1 MTVSSALSGIKGLVC
16 RAVCFA
22 AFAAVL
28 SALPAAA
35 GEFPSDD
42 TLDVVVDRS
51 RLVKMPERVATIV
64 VGNPL
69 IADASL
75 QAGGLVVITGKGYG
89 TTNLIALDR
98 KGNALMERVIQV
110 LGPQCDM
117 VVVYKGV
124 NCETYSC
131 APVCNPTSTL
141 GDFQQFF
148 AQNLAQIVTRSNQAV
163 AIGSSRRPRP
173 ATWFADRKRIHDVC
187 ANRRNIST
195 ARIR

>member
-1 MTVSSALSGIKGLVC
+1 MTVSSALSGIKRLVC

-22 AFAAVL
+22 ILASML

-35 GEFPSDD
+35 GDHQSDD

-51 RLVKMPERVATIV
+51 RLVKMPERVATV
-64 VGNPL
+64 VIGNPL

-75 QAGGLVVITGKGYG
+75 QTGGLMVITGKGYG
-89 TTNLIALDR
+89 TTNLIALDN
-98 KGNALMERVIQV
+98 KGNALMEKVVQV
-110 LGPQCDM
+110 LGPQRDV

-124 NCETYSC
+124 NRETYSC

-148 AQNLAQIVTRSNQAV
+148 AQNLAQIVARSNQAV
-163 AIGSSRRPRP
+163 AIGSP
-173 ATWFADRKRIHDVC
+173 K
-187 ANRRNIST
+187 
-195 ARIR
+195 